1 MNRASINKKILLII
15 LGLFLSVLLGE
26 FLFRI
31 GGFLAN
37 DETRVNDLKNKKYH
51 RILCLGDSTTYGI
64 GASNVTEFSYPSQLQ
79 KLFDNKIPNNNYKV
93 INLGKPGINSSQ
105 LLNRFEKN
113 VVEYKP
119 DIVIV
124 MVGINDPWNFE
135 ESNILDFYNVTAAKQ
150 LYMRIELLLN
160 QSKLFR
166 FLKLIFVSSK
176 FNELTVPDFDNK
188 TLSHAVEFYSS
199 DPAKA
204 TAFHDAIIN
213 NITKLKEI
221 ADHHNVTIIF
231 MKYHN
236 IGWGRPEPIIH
247 HTYEQIGVPVVDNE
261 SLFKKA
267 TQIGIN
273 VLGNDNWH
281 PNDAGY
287 SLIAGNVFNKM
298 VALKILQ
305 ADAVDIFE

>member
-1 MNRASINKKILLII
+1 MHQSSVKKKILLIT
-15 LGLFLSVLLGE
+15 LGLFLSVLIGE
-26 FLFRI
+26 LFFRI
-31 GGFLAN
+31 GGLLAN
-37 DETRVNDLKNKKYH
+37 ETKDNNHNNSEDN

-64 GASNVTEFSYPSQLQ
+64 GASNVNEFSYPSQLQ
-79 KLFDNKIPNNNYKV
+79 KLFDNKIPNNNYEV

-113 VVEYKP
+113 VAEYKP
-119 DIVIV
+119 DIVII

-166 FLKLIFVSSK
+166 FFKLVFMSRK

-188 TLSHAVEFYSS
+188 ALSHAVEFYSS

-204 TAFHDAIIN
+204 TAFHDAIVN

-221 ADHHNVTIIF
+221 AYHHNVTIIF

-236 IGWGRPEPIIH
+236 IGWGHPEPIIH
-247 HTYEQIGVPVVDNE
+247 HTYEQLGVPVVDNE
-261 SLFKKA
+261 NLFKKA
-267 TQIGIN
+267 KQLGIN

-281 PNDAGY
+281 PNDIGY
-287 SLIAGNVFNKM
+287 ALIAKSIFNKM
-298 VALKILQ
+298 VALKILHT
-305 ADAVDIFE
+305 DAVDIFK

>member
-1 MNRASINKKILLII
+1 MYRASIKKKILLII

-26 FLFRI
+26 LLFRI
-31 GGFLAN
+31 GVFLAS
-37 DETRVNDLKNKKYH
+37 DETRDDDLNNKNH

-64 GASNVTEFSYPSQLQ
+64 GASNVNEFSYPSQLQ
-79 KLFDNKIPNNNYKV
+79 KLFDNIIPNNNYKV

-113 VVEYKP
+113 VAEYKP
-119 DIVIV
+119 DIIII

-135 ESNILDFYNVTAAKQ
+135 ESNILDFYNVPAAKQ

-166 FLKLIFVSSK
+166 FLKLVFMSSK

-204 TAFHDAIIN
+204 TAFHDAIVN

-236 IGWGRPEPIIH
+236 IGWGHPEPIIH
-247 HTYEQIGVPVVDNE
+247 HTYEQLGVPVVDNE

-267 TQIGIN
+267 TQLGIK

-281 PNDAGY
+281 PNDIGY
-287 SLIAGNVFNKM
+287 ALIAKSIFNKM
-298 VALKILQ
+298 VALKILNT
-305 ADAVDIFE
+305 DAVDIL